1 MNTREPNAVVRP
13 PIDWSAMKRLTPATP
28 WVFVAL
34 AVALS
39 TTAAAT
45 GQLPGDWW
53 RIAVL
58 GAGVATALISW
69 RTIRLPVPF
78 VLAMAAASARLATL
92 STAEQASASASLRWV
107 PVLLDIAVGFAL
119 CTILAIAVRRR
130 LGRMGRRDAI
140 DVLAITIGTSLV
152 TWLIVVNPL
161 VSERD
166 VPAGLAFAA
175 SAYLPISALIL
186 TFTIDLMYSG
196 LTRNRTMQ
204 FVVAAAIANLLA
216 TLLNCLLL
224 VETVP
229 SGARDLSV
237 AIYAAAFLLMC
248 AGLTHRDAPDS
259 LRTHMDRA
267 DVGHD
272 SKARL
277 TVMTAGLIAPIASI
291 AVIAPTSSVDA
302 ALRAIGTLEL
312 VIAVVIRLSIAM
324 QDHALA
330 QQSLLQQVNRDD
342 LTGLPTRTPFVE
354 RVADLLEATWR
365 SEQHPTIIQL
375 NLDRFKNINDSLGHF
390 DANQVLAAV
399 AERLR
404 VTTASFGGTVAR
416 SGGDDFVIVD
426 GTTTSTSEAMMRV
439 EMIREALAPPI
450 TVADS
455 TVFVTA
461 SLGVAVTPRNRTLT
475 AEELM
480 RRADIATHR
489 AKADGRNRVAVFDDS
504 MQAHLARRMDV
515 EHALHGAIGRQEM
528 RLYHQP
534 IVDIVTGRVSG
545 FEALMRWQR
554 SDGKLVSPADFIPVA
569 EETGIICELGAWALH
584 DALREL
590 RGWIDSGVVAPTTT
604 MSVNVSP
611 RQIADANFAEIV
623 REALDRS
630 GVSPHLLWI
639 EMTESMMLEE
649 PELAQ
654 GTLRQI
660 RAMGVRLALD
670 DFGTGFSSLS
680 LLQKFPIQR
689 IKIDRAFVR
698 GIAEHSNDRSLVR
711 TIIAMAQSMG
721 LDLVAEGVET
731 VQQLQSLR
739 ELGCDKA
746 QGYLISHPV
755 PADAMRSTMTALD
768 ELQSLSLF
776 GPTDDTQSPV
786 SKSAGSMSSDVEPA
800 SQMAESRASRQ
811 MQHSIGRPIGSMGS
825 RPLGQPLL

>member
-1 MNTREPNAVVRP
+1 
-13 PIDWSAMKRLTPATP
+13 MKRPARATP
-28 WVFVAL
+28 WAFVAL
-34 AVALS
+34 AAVLS
-39 TTAAAT
+39 AAVAAT
-45 GQLPGDWW
+45 GHLPEPWW
-53 RIAVL
+53 RVAVL
-58 GAGVATALISW
+58 GAGSTTAVIGW
-69 RTIRLPVPF
+69 RAIRLPVPF
-78 VLAMAAASARLATL
+78 VVAMAAASTRLATM
-92 STAEQASASASLRWV
+92 STAEEESAAASLTWISV
-107 PVLLDIAVGFAL
+107 VLDITVGFAL

-130 LGRMGRRDAI
+130 LGKMGRRDAI
-140 DVLAITIGTSLV
+140 DVLAITIGASLV
-152 TWLIVVNPL
+152 AWLIVVNPL
-161 VSERD
+161 IGEHGVD
-166 VPAGLAFAA
+166 TGLAFAA

-186 TFTIDLMYSG
+186 TFTIDLMFSG

-204 FVVAAAIANLLA
+204 FVVGAALANLVA
-216 TLLNCLLL
+216 TVVNCLRL
-224 VETVP
+224 VDTVP
-229 SGARDLSV
+229 SGAREVSV
-237 AIYAAAFLLMC
+237 VLYVAAFLLMC
-248 AGLTHRDAPDS
+248 AGLTHDDAPES
-259 LRTHMDRA
+259 LRSRKDHA
-267 DVGHD
+267 DFGHD

-302 ALRAIGTLEL
+302 AIRVIGTLEL

-330 QQSLLQQVNRDD
+330 QQSLMQRVNRDD

-354 RVADLLEATWR
+354 CVTDLLEATWR

-426 GTTTSTSEAMMRV
+426 GTTTSASEAMMRV
-439 EMIREALAPPI
+439 ENIREALAPPI

-461 SLGVAVTPRNRTLT
+461 SMGVAVTPRNRTLT

-590 RGWIDSGVVAPTTT
+590 RGWIDAGVVAPTTT

-611 RQIADANFAEIV
+611 RQIADANFADVV

-654 GTLRQI
+654 GTLRLI
-660 RAMGVRLALD
+660 RSMGVRLALD

-755 PADAMRSTMTALD
+755 PADAMRSTMSALD

-776 GPTDDTQSPV
+776 GPSDAMPAPALKSSGPMESDAEPV
-786 SKSAGSMSSDVEPA
+786 
-800 SQMAESRASRQ
+800 SQMAEHRAARHIQ
-811 MQHSIGRPIGSMGS
+811 NSIGRPIGSMGS